1 MNTTYSICRLERPR
15 KAPSAIKLTR
25 LFPTSSLS
33 STPRFANPD
42 SSSLDRWLEDRLLW
56 EKQEGNNKY
65 ISAKRWLQT
74 GSAVVMLHVS
84 YFKKTNKTELPFVLL
99 FIFPDQPYLQSV
111 CRDQILH
118 QKRICESL
126 RIYFFFPQSKL
137 WWEQIKIAEH
147 VHNPQ
152 ATCLLSG
159 LCDKSEKK
167 WGKRGRKK
175 EEKKKTSYPWKKA
188 PDMANTKTT
197 TTTKEIQSARRNVRW
212 WLEKSILWVFQR
224 NENATNNGISKKNKQ
239 LTGLP
244 EANVLAQVTAEQKGG
259 KGVCNILAV
268 L

>member
-56 EKQEGNNKY
+56 KKQEGNNKY

-84 YFKKTNKTELPFVLL
+84 YFKKTNKTELPFFLL

-126 RIYFFFPQSKL
+126 RIYFFSPQSKL

-175 EEKKKTSYPWKKA
+175 RKKQAIREKKLQTWRTLKQQPQQRKFNPLAGTCVDGLRNQFCGYFKETKMQLIMEFPKK
-188 PDMANTKTT
+188 
-197 TTTKEIQSARRNVRW
+197 
-212 WLEKSILWVFQR
+212 
-224 NENATNNGISKKNKQ
+224 TNN
-239 LTGLP
+239 
-244 EANVLAQVTAEQKGG
+244 
-259 KGVCNILAV
+259 
-268 L
+268 